1 MTPHIT
7 LSEIA
12 DHILELKTLDASSMK
27 HMEDCVECRSDF
39 QWLKVLRSL
48 RQPESPPSA
57 KPNANLD
64 AA

>member
-1 MTPHIT
+1 MTPHIS

-12 DHILELKTLDASSMK
+12 DHILELKTLDAASMK

-39 QWLKVLRSL
+39 QWLTVLRNL
-48 RQPESPPSA
+48 AASPPSA
-57 KPNANLD
+57 KPNID